1 MPVRRFADTDR
12 LTERSRALTACR
24 QHMFFIA
31 FFGFPP
37 DRSLAGFVIVQIYM
51 TEIGRELAEA
61 RVRAGL
67 SVEELS
73 RRTKLSVPTLLAI
86 ERNQMGTLPGGL
98 YARAMLRAYAREVG
112 CDPEEIVRRFR
123 AEAGETVDP
132 IDMLDKM
139 AAAQNA
145 PRVVERL
152 HSADIDAAD
161 HRRAVRNTV
170 LFAVMV
176 LFGGAFYV
184 TGGHLG
190 AIGSIKRLAHRPA
203 PTAVS
208 TPAPAPTPVT
218 EPAPAP
224 VPAVPPKPV
233 GTSSDNTTQPADHD
247 DAGLRLEIQPR
258 ESCWL
263 SATADGQRVIYRM
276 LNAGEHTQVEA
287 KEAVDLR
294 IGDPAAF
301 TFTINGVTAR
311 ALGAAGEAVSVHL
324 TPKNYREFLSP

>member
-1 MPVRRFADTDR
+1 
-12 LTERSRALTACR
+12 
-24 QHMFFIA
+24 
-31 FFGFPP
+31 
-37 DRSLAGFVIVQIYM
+37 M

-112 CDPEEIVRRFR
+112 CNPEDIVRRFR
-123 AEAGETVDP
+123 ADGDEHIDP
-132 IDMLDKM
+132 LEMLDRM
-139 AAAQNA
+139 AAAA
-145 PRVVERL
+145 SGSRAVERL
-152 HSADIDAAD
+152 HSSEIDAAD

-170 LFAVMV
+170 LFTIVV

-184 TGGHLG
+184 TGGRIAHVD
-190 AIGSIKRLAHRPA
+190 AIKRLAHRAPA
-203 PTAVS
+203 AVS
-208 TPAPAPTPVT
+208 TPAAPTVT
-218 EPAPAP
+218 EPATPAP
-224 VPAVPPKPV
+224 APAPKPV
-233 GTSSDNTTQPADHD
+233 GTSSDKPTQPPDHD
-247 DAGLRLEIQPR
+247 AAGLRLDIQPR

-276 LNAGEHTQVEA
+276 LNAGERAQVEA

-294 IGDPAAF
+294 VGDPAAF
-301 TFTINGVTAR
+301 TFTINGAAAR
-311 ALGAAGEAVSVHL
+311 VLGAAGEAVNIHL
-324 TPKNYREFLSP
+324 TPQNYREYLNP